1 MSTYYYSYYST
12 YTSTSYYPTYPTE
25 GSSNDCKYNY
35 TTRCRPSFILLALT
49 RSELCLPHLGLLPIL
64 PWGRLPH
71 PLLPL
76 HYLNPPKLRAHGV
89 RGDRSM
95 NGNVSILY
103 FILFLGSGGDAGSS
117 ISLLSLFQNYQN
129 IGGGVSPLGGG
140 GGTSFVLGGNSYSN
154 SYNGYN
160 SPTVSPGFSDM
171 SLWSNI

>member
-35 TTRCRPSFILLALT
+35 TTRCRPPFILLALT
-49 RSELCLPHLGLLPIL
+49 RSELCLPHLGLLPVL

-89 RGDRSM
+89 RGDRSI
-95 NGNVSILY
+95 NGNVSILC
-103 FILFLGSGGDAGSS
+103 FILFLGSGVDAGSS

-129 IGGGVSPLGGG
+129 IGGGVSPLGGA

-160 SPTVSPGFSDM
+160 SPTVSPGQ
-171 SLWSNI
+171 